1 MFFFVGLLVGLN
13 LMIRIAIGETRNIRS
28 RGQTTS
34 EGRLQ
39 LTMRDVAVITYRGGR
54 FLLGSVAIGLALDVI
69 FDTMIGDLFG

>member
-13 LMIRIAIGETRNIRS
+13 LMIRIAIGETRDIRS

-34 EGRLQ
+34 EGKLQ
-39 LTMRDVAVITYRGGR
+39 LTMRDVAVITYRGGL
-54 FLLGSVAIGLALDVI
+54 FLLGSVAIGVVLDVI